1 MAQEKLPCEP
11 QEKNILYVVFHGL
24 ISIVENTKKK
34 EFRAYILSMGDEHR
48 YLFGD
53 WLREIDIPAG
63 FAGKLVVGGRKGK
76 HAGHLDA
83 SQRPT
88 VHAEKIE
95 RETCVDEKHDAI
107 HARILFPQP
116 DRVIYANSGSL
127 ALKSGSGALK
137 YPDVKTNAGATVFAY
152 DLKDQTDFYASFLAS
167 EHSANKWEADSL
179 STTTRENTTYRVA
192 ALHIF
197 SNPRRATGT
206 DHSLKEF
213 SLSAQVLGAPVLK
226 LARVGMDITAQ
237 LAPPPPDGLCR
248 AELLSLPRRDSI
260 LQALAEQARQAI
272 EFEISGGGCES
283 CCSAGDGVEP

>member
-1 MAQEKLPCEP
+1 MAQEKIQCEP

-24 ISIVENTKKK
+24 ISIVENTTTKK
-34 EFRAYILSMGDEHR
+34 FRAYILSMGDEHR

-63 FAGKLVVGGRKGK
+63 FAGKLVVSGRKGK
-76 HAGHLDA
+76 HGGHLDA

-88 VHAEKIE
+88 VQAAKIGLK
-95 RETCVDEKHDAI
+95 TCVDEKHDSI

-116 DRVIYANSGSL
+116 DNVFYVNRGAL
-127 ALKSGSGALK
+127 DLKSGSEALK

-152 DLKDQTDFYASFLAS
+152 YLPNQNDFYGSFLAS
-167 EHSANKWEADSL
+167 EHSVNKWEADSL
-179 STTTRENTTYRVA
+179 TTTTREDTTYRVA

-197 SNPRRATGT
+197 SNPRRATSA

-226 LARVGMDITAQ
+226 LASVGTDITAQ

-260 LQALAEQARQAI
+260 LHALAEQARRAI